1 MPPAEEIPFTL
12 LGPKPEIPPA
22 FWASHWGV
30 ALIGVAGLAL
40 ALLLGF
46 RLITRKPAQKPP
58 FLVLEDE
65 LAAAETLPTAD
76 AVVRVT
82 RAFRA
87 YLHAVDARAL
97 PSLSTEELLAV
108 IGVIP
113 VFLPARQPL
122 AAALRSADAAKFAGT
137 ALEASLL
144 IAGVREAAKRIEDA
158 RRTFARPVTPPLVPP
173 RPAAAAPI
181 VPVATPLGGV
191 ILVDTPAQ
199 PAAATPP
206 PLPPPLPVP
215 PPLPRREQS

>member
-12 LGPKPEIPPA
+12 LGPRPEIAPA

-30 ALIGVAGLAL
+30 ALIGVAVLAL

-46 RLITRKPAQKPP
+46 KLITRKPAQKPP
-58 FLVLEDE
+58 SAILEGE
-65 LAAAETLPTAD
+65 LAAAETLPTEE

-82 RAFRA
+82 RSFRA

-97 PSLSTEELLAV
+97 PSLSTEELLAAT
-108 IGVIP
+108 GVIP
-113 VFLPARQPL
+113 VFMPARQPL

-158 RRTFARPVTPPLVPP
+158 RRTFARPTPPPLIPP
-173 RPAAAAPI
+173 RPADAPI
-181 VPVATPLGGV
+181 V
-191 ILVDTPAQ
+191 TPAATD
-199 PAAATPP
+199 PGTPP
-206 PLPPPLPVP
+206 PLPPRLPVP
-215 PPLPRREQS
+215 PPLPRRDHA

>member
-12 LGPKPEIPPA
+12 LGPKPEIAPA

-30 ALIGVAGLAL
+30 ALIGVAVLAL

-46 RLITRKPAQKPP
+46 KLITRKPAQKPP
-58 FLVLEDE
+58 SAILEGE
-65 LAAAETLPTAD
+65 LAAAETLPTEE

-82 RAFRA
+82 RSFRA

-97 PSLSTEELLAV
+97 PSLSTEELLAAT
-108 IGVIP
+108 GVIP
-113 VFLPARQPL
+113 VFMPARQPL

-158 RRTFARPVTPPLVPP
+158 RRTFARPTPPPLIPP
-173 RPAAAAPI
+173 RPAVAPI
-181 VPVATPLGGV
+181 V
-191 ILVDTPAQ
+191 TPAATD
-199 PAAATPP
+199 PGTPP
-206 PLPPPLPVP
+206 PLPPHLPVP
-215 PPLPRREQS
+215 PPLPRRDHA

>member
-12 LGPKPEIPPA
+12 LGPKPEIAPA

-30 ALIGVAGLAL
+30 ALIGVAVLAL

-46 RLITRKPAQKPP
+46 KLITRKPAQKPP
-58 FLVLEDE
+58 SAILEGE
-65 LAAAETLPTAD
+65 LAAAETLPTEE

-82 RAFRA
+82 RSFRA

-97 PSLSTEELLAV
+97 PSLSTEELLAAT
-108 IGVIP
+108 GVIP
-113 VFLPARQPL
+113 VFMPARQPL

-158 RRTFARPVTPPLVPP
+158 RRTFARPTPPPLIPP
-173 RPAAAAPI
+173 RPAVAPI
-181 VPVATPLGGV
+181 V
-191 ILVDTPAQ
+191 TPAATD
-199 PAAATPP
+199 PGTPP

-215 PPLPRREQS
+215 PPLPRRDHA

>member
-12 LGPKPEIPPA
+12 LGPRPEIAPA

-30 ALIGVAGLAL
+30 ALIGVAVLAL

-46 RLITRKPAQKPP
+46 KLITRKPAQKPP
-58 FLVLEDE
+58 SAILEGE
-65 LAAAETLPTAD
+65 LAAAETLPTEE

-82 RAFRA
+82 RSFRA

-97 PSLSTEELLAV
+97 PSLSTEELLAAT
-108 IGVIP
+108 GVIP
-113 VFLPARQPL
+113 VFMPARQPL

-158 RRTFARPVTPPLVPP
+158 RRTFARPTPPPLIPP
-173 RPAAAAPI
+173 RPAVAPI
-181 VPVATPLGGV
+181 V
-191 ILVDTPAQ
+191 TPAATD
-199 PAAATPP
+199 PGTPP
-206 PLPPPLPVP
+206 PLPPHLPVP
-215 PPLPRREQS
+215 PPLPRRDHA

>member
-12 LGPKPEIPPA
+12 LGPRPEIAPA

-30 ALIGVAGLAL
+30 ALIGVAVLAL

-46 RLITRKPAQKPP
+46 KLITRKPAQKPP
-58 FLVLEDE
+58 SAILEGE
-65 LAAAETLPTAD
+65 LAAAETLPTEE

-82 RAFRA
+82 RSFRA

-97 PSLSTEELLAV
+97 PSLSTEELLAAT
-108 IGVIP
+108 GVIP
-113 VFLPARQPL
+113 VFMPARQPL

-158 RRTFARPVTPPLVPP
+158 RRTFARPTPPPLIPP
-173 RPAAAAPI
+173 RPAVAPI
-181 VPVATPLGGV
+181 V
-191 ILVDTPAQ
+191 TPAATD
-199 PAAATPP
+199 PGTPP
-206 PLPPPLPVP
+206 PLPPRLPVP
-215 PPLPRREQS
+215 PPLPRRDHA